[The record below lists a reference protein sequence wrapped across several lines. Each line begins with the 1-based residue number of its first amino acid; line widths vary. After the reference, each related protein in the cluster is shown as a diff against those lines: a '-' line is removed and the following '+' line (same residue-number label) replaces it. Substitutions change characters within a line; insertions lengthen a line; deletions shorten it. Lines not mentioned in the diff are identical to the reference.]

1 MFFYPWYG
9 IKADGYC
16 SFNSNKS
23 GGSHNLFTCPVAI
36 TCKNISTYEG
46 AGINANL
53 PLYYVKLKTSTMI
66 KLQVIGRLGKD
77 CVVNTVNG
85 KNVINFT
92 VANTEKYR
100 DSQGN
105 NQEKTTWVDCAY
117 WTDRTAVA
125 PYLTK
130 GTQVFVEGT
139 PEVRTFSRQDGTAG
153 ASLSLRV
160 REVQLLGSKNESGGS
175 VPAYNGSSAA
185 SSGSVPSA
193 SEVNEPIDD
202 LPF

>member
-1 MFFYPWYG
+1 
-9 IKADGYC
+9 
-16 SFNSNKS
+16 
-23 GGSHNLFTCPVAI
+23 
-36 TCKNISTYEG
+36 
-46 AGINANL
+46 
-53 PLYYVKLKTSTMI
+53 MI
-66 KLQVIGRLGKD
+66 KMQVIGNLGKD
-77 CVVNTVNG
+77 CTVNTVNG

-92 VANTEKYR
+92 VAHTEKYR

-125 PYLTK
+125 PYLQK

-139 PEVRTFSRQDGTAG
+139 PEVRSFTRNDGTAG

-160 REVQLLGSKNESGGS
+160 REVQLLGRKGDNNMGGAPASDNTSYNTRQES
-175 VPAYNGSSAA
+175 PTAA
-185 SSGSVPSA
+185 S
-193 SEVNEPIDD
+193 VNDDVADD

>member
-1 MFFYPWYG
+1 
-9 IKADGYC
+9 
-16 SFNSNKS
+16 
-23 GGSHNLFTCPVAI
+23 
-36 TCKNISTYEG
+36 
-46 AGINANL
+46 
-53 PLYYVKLKTSTMI
+53 MI
-66 KLQVIGRLGKD
+66 KMQVIGRLGKD

-92 VANTEKYR
+92 LAHSEKYR

-130 GTQVFVEGT
+130 GTQVFVEGS
-139 PEVRTFSRQDGTAG
+139 PEVRTFTRQDGTAG

-160 REVQLLGSKNESGGS
+160 REVQLLGSKNDS
-175 VPAYNGSSAA
+175 GSSAPAYSGAPA
-185 SSGSVPSA
+185 SSGHVPSA
-193 SEVNEPIDD
+193 SEITEPIDD

>member
-1 MFFYPWYG
+1 
-9 IKADGYC
+9 
-16 SFNSNKS
+16 
-23 GGSHNLFTCPVAI
+23 
-36 TCKNISTYEG
+36 
-46 AGINANL
+46 
-53 PLYYVKLKTSTMI
+53 MI
-66 KLQVIGRLGKD
+66 KMQVIGNLGKD

-92 VANTEKYR
+92 VAHTEKYR

-117 WTDRTAVA
+117 WTDRTAIS

-130 GTQVFVEGT
+130 GKQVFVEGT
-139 PEVRTFSRQDGTAG
+139 PEVRTFTRQDGTAG

-160 REVQLLGSKNESGGS
+160 REVQLLGGRGESG
-175 VPAYNGSSAA
+175 PAPSGGYSNSAA
-185 SSGSVPSA
+185 SSSGPVPSA
-193 SEVNEPIDD
+193 NEITEPIDD